1 MTRAPD
7 FFSAG
12 PFGWGCPGPSAGED
26 GTEATE
32 PPKILGPR
40 TALDEQSLID
50 VALTTPPPL
59 MKIN

>member
-1 MTRAPD
+1 M
-7 FFSAG
+7 AG
-12 PFGWGCPGPSAGED
+12 GAQGRNAGED
-26 GTEATE
+26 GTEATQ

>member
-7 FFSAG
+7 FLARAPLAG
-12 PFGWGCPGPSAGED
+12 GAQGRNAGED
-26 GTEATE
+26 GTEATQ

-50 VALTTPPPL
+50 VALTTTPPL